1 MWIFTIFF
9 QDVSQTFG
17 LDKTDTVDVPT
28 KPSDLALDTAEQSAE
43 KSEFVEDEEK
53 QSVPGI
59 LTDNA
64 DLRFNNEPEVVL
76 NQYVTESNAVSV
88 LV

>member
-1 MWIFTIFF
+1 MWILTIFF

-17 LDKTDTVDVPT
+17 LDKTDTVDIPT
-28 KPSDLALDTAEQSAE
+28 KPSDLALDTTEQSAA

-53 QSVPGI
+53 QTVPGI
-59 LTDNA
+59 MTDNT
-64 DLRFNNEPEVVL
+64 DLHFNNEPEMVL
-76 NQYVTESNAVSV
+76 NQYATESNTVSI